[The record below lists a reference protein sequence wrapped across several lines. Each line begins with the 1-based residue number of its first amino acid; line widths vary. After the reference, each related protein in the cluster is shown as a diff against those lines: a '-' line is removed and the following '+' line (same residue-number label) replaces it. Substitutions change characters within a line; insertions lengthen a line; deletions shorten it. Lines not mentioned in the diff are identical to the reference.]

1 MKRGWR
7 VLLMAK
13 GIQQV
18 VKVPELAGYLITTH
32 QTKAG
37 GRVIRNRFRY
47 IKVNE
52 ATKYA
57 EAVFERSW

>member
-1 MKRGWR
+1 MRPWR
-7 VLLMAK
+7 VVLMAK

-18 VKVPELAGYLITTH
+18 IKLPALGDSVVTFH
-32 QTKAG
+32 QTKPG
-37 GRVIRNRFRY
+37 GRWVHNRFRY